1 MEFRLVYEG
10 PLPSGSR
17 KHAHVAEKHAIRR
30 ALHPQLRQLWLTHP
44 ALEGTRA
51 NRHFVEEHL
60 LPKHRLGGFRF
71 VPLVSATFNLVCSLD
86 ILFLRP
92 ESPGSL
98 VQSGDLDNRIKV
110 LFDGL
115 RLPGSAD
122 ELGGAAPGDEEDPFY
137 CLLEDDCL
145 VAGFQ
150 VTSDR
155 LLKGGPSGH
164 VQLVIKVTTASMSP
178 GHVGVIP

>member
-17 KHAHVAEKHAIRR
+17 QAHVSQKHAIRR
-30 ALHPQLRQLWLTHP
+30 ALHPQLRELWRTHP
-44 ALEGTRA
+44 ALEGTRI
-51 NRHFVEEHL
+51 NQHFMEEHL
-60 LPKHRLGGFRF
+60 LPNHQLGTFRF
-71 VPLVSATFNLVCSLD
+71 VPLVSSAFSLTCSLE

-92 ESPGSL
+92 ESPGRL
-98 VQSGDLDNRIKV
+98 VQGGDLDNRIKV

-115 RLPGSAD
+115 RLPRNTE
-122 ELGGAAPGDEEDPFY
+122 ELGAAVPGDDEDPFY

-155 LLKGGPSGH
+155 LLKGGPAGLVH
-164 VQLVIKVTTASMSP
+164 LVIKVVTSSLSP
-178 GHVGVIP
+178 GQVGVIP